1 MQYRRDRDTGEAF
14 EVLDGLML
22 KDGYLYKKVAIDSLN
37 FWGLMPSEDELL
49 KFEPCKKEEPDSQE
63 WLTQLFGEQKKKRM
77 RSENGGGNDKV
88 GGKDKGGG
96 KGEGSSSA
104 SMSSNF
110 EVHDL
115 VVFGLVPSHLPST
128 IDILYCQG
136 TVLCFASVVYVF
148 FFAIAVGRIS
158 VLLLALR
165 KRIISRYMM

>member
-1 MQYRRDRDTGEAF
+1 MQYRRDRDTGQAF

-37 FWGLMPSEDELL
+37 FWGLIPSEDELL

-63 WLTQLFGEQKKKRM
+63 WLTQLFGEKKKRT
-77 RSENGGGNDKV
+77 RCENGGGNDKV

-104 SMSSNF
+104 GTASSF

-115 VVFGLVPSHLPST
+115 VVFG
-128 IDILYCQG
+128 
-136 TVLCFASVVYVF
+136 
-148 FFAIAVGRIS
+148 
-158 VLLLALR
+158 
-165 KRIISRYMM
+165 